1 MSSPLPNLSGTALV
15 TGGSRGVGANIA
27 RELAR
32 ARMEVAIAARTADQV
47 EAVANE
53 IGGRAYVG
61 DVSVQEDVERWFADL
76 GDIDLLVCSAGIY
89 GPQETFASIDDWWRV
104 FEVNVRGVYLC
115 CNAAAVRMITRG
127 GGRIV
132 ILSSNAAFSPLTH
145 ETSATAYHASKAA
158 AHRLTERLATS
169 LAAENVFVFS
179 VSPGFVRT
187 AMTEDLSITGR
198 QWTSPDCA
206 PRLVRALASG
216 EFDALTGRYLHA
228 ERDAPEVLRDRV
240 SAILADDLNTVR
252 LRR

>member
-1 MSSPLPNLSGTALV
+1 MSSSLANLSGVALV
-15 TGGSRGVGANIA
+15 TGGGRGVGASIA
-27 RELAR
+27 RELAH
-32 ARMEVAIAARTADQV
+32 AGMLVAVAARTADQV
-47 EAVANE
+47 KAVADE

-61 DVSVQEDVERWFADL
+61 DVSIQEDVERWIADL

-89 GPQETFASIDDWWRV
+89 GPRTTFAPIDEWWRV

-115 CNAAAVRMITRG
+115 CRAAAARMIARG

-132 ILSSNAAFSPLTH
+132 LLASNAGFSPPAH
-145 ETSATAYHASKAA
+145 EIPTTAYHASKAA
-158 AHRLTERLATS
+158 AHRLTETLATS
-169 LAAENVFVFS
+169 LAPENVFVFS

-187 AMTEDLSITGR
+187 TMTEDLSIAGR

-206 PRLVRALASG
+206 PRLVRSLASG

-228 ERDAPEVLRDRV
+228 ELDAPEVLRERV